1 MQARTAARELTLILF
16 SQCRKN
22 IDKLDEKTYSD
33 ILLRSMR
40 TLTNNAMSNLKIS
53 IGSIFEIRDFVETY
67 EAEHPTNLSRPI
79 ESNNIEVPLPMTLD
93 MKEKLDDLLTVSEN
107 AIVALEMAELAILE
121 EKEDVKSFIL
131 NLVKTYKE
139 NREQID
145 GYIKNFAK
153 GWNVERMVRMDKD
166 ILKIAISE
174 MMSENKTPMKVIID
188 EAVELAKKYSTE
200 ESSSFINGILASVL
214 NELQMNWGKI

>member
-1 MQARTAARELTLILF
+1 
-16 SQCRKN
+16 
-22 IDKLDEKTYSD
+22 
-33 ILLRSMR
+33 MR

-153 GWNVERMVRMDKD
+153 VLYDERMVRMDKD

-200 ESSSFINGILASVL
+200 ESSSFINGILASDL
-214 NELQMNWGKI
+214 NELQKNWGKI

>member
-214 NELQMNWGKI
+214 NELQMN